1 MVHSFRCSRWHYRIV
16 AGRALSKTG
25 RESVFRDQPQAY
37 WRLRLGVLVTD
48 LAALI
53 RDVPDFPKPGIVFK
67 DITPLLGAPGA
78 IAALADF
85 MAAPWLVAANSG
97 GAKVTKVAGI
107 EARGFLLAP
116 LVADRLGVG
125 MVPIRKPGKL
135 PSKSIT
141 RTYNLEYGTDSLQ
154 VHADAAGR
162 GDHVLIIDDVLAT
175 GGTALAAA
183 GLVGDLGATVAGVG
197 FAIELAFLSGRA
209 ALGLAVGENVVIETV
224 LSYS

>member
-1 MVHSFRCSRWHYRIV
+1 
-16 AGRALSKTG
+16 
-25 RESVFRDQPQAY
+25 
-37 WRLRLGVLVTD
+37 VTD
-48 LAALI
+48 LAVLI
-53 RDVPDFPKPGIVFK
+53 RDVPDFPKPGIMFK

-78 IAALADF
+78 IAALADL
-85 MAAPWLVAANSG
+85 MAAPWLTAAQAGGSG
-97 GAKVTKVAGI
+97 GSKVTKVAGI

-125 MVPIRKPGKL
+125 MIPVRKPGKL

-154 VHADAAGR
+154 VHADAAGA

-183 GLVGDLGATVAGVG
+183 GLVSDLGATVAGFG
-197 FAIELAFLSGRA
+197 FAIELAFISGRA
-209 ALGLAVGENVVIETV
+209 ALAAALGDHLAIETV
-224 LSYS
+224 LSY

>member
-1 MVHSFRCSRWHYRIV
+1 
-16 AGRALSKTG
+16 
-25 RESVFRDQPQAY
+25 
-37 WRLRLGVLVTD
+37 VLAND

-53 RDVPDFPKPGIVFK
+53 RDVPDFPKPGILFK

-78 IAALADF
+78 IAALADL
-85 MAAPWLVAANSG
+85 MAAPWLASSASSLG
-97 GAKVTKVAGI
+97 GGPRVTKVAGI

-154 VHADAAGR
+154 VHADAAGA

-183 GLVGDLGATVAGVG
+183 GLIGDLGATVAGFG
-197 FAIELAFLSGRA
+197 FAIELAFINGRQALAA
-209 ALGLAVGENVVIETV
+209 ALGDHLAIETV
-224 LSYS
+224 LSY

>member
-1 MVHSFRCSRWHYRIV
+1 MLDS
-16 AGRALSKTG
+16 
-25 RESVFRDQPQAY
+25 
-37 WRLRLGVLVTD
+37 D

-53 RDVPDFPKPGIVFK
+53 RDVPDFPKPGIMFK

-78 IAALADF
+78 IAALADL
-85 MAAPWLVAANSG
+85 MAAPWLEAAKG
-97 GAKVTKVAGI
+97 GGSKVTKVAGI

-125 MVPIRKPGKL
+125 MIPVRKPGKL

-154 VHADAAGR
+154 VHADAAGA

-183 GLVGDLGATVAGVG
+183 GLVSDLGATVAGFG
-197 FAIELAFLSGRA
+197 FAIELAFISGRA
-209 ALGLAVGENVVIETV
+209 ALAAALGHDLAIETV
-224 LSYS
+224 LSY